1 MSYKIW
7 DWRMELEENCLMR
20 NNYSGLRIWEE
31 KEIDSRKDLIITAE
45 TICDLVKF
53 LFLKARSPCT
63 DTSLQLSSLLI
74 YRGVHSQ
81 HCRPPHCAA
90 LKMLRTLS
98 YVSLGSDSQMV
109 HPLGLA
115 LHAFK
120 HPLNLWRELSSLPHE
135 ISPHI
140 SSLLTWLLVL
150 QSVLRYGLL
159 TNISYYNKVNGFIRY
174 LTGII
179 NMSDAEK
186 EFKY

>member
-1 MSYKIW
+1 MQNK
-7 DWRMELEENCLMR
+7 
-20 NNYSGLRIWEE
+20 YSGLRIWEE
-31 KEIDSRKDLIITAE
+31 KEKDSRKDLIIRAE

-63 DTSLQLSSLLI
+63 DLYRHKAATFFSTDLQRGPQPPLQTTALCSTQDAQDCLLCI
-74 YRGVHSQ
+74 
-81 HCRPPHCAA
+81 PW
-90 LKMLRTLS
+90 
-98 YVSLGSDSQMV
+98 SDSQMV

-120 HPLNLWRELSSLPHE
+120 HPLHLWRELSSLPHE

-159 TNISYYNKVNGFIRY
+159 TNVSYYNKVNGFIQY